1 MSADRPLKTRLRTA
15 RGRSSSSQQWLR
27 RQLNDPYVHLAKQQ
41 GWRARSVFKL
51 QELDERFG
59 LLRRGSR
66 VIELGAA
73 PGSWTQYAVKRGS
86 RVVAVDLLAM
96 EPIGGAELIQGDF
109 LEPEVQAQLRER
121 LGGPADLVLS
131 DMAASTTGRRAVDR
145 LRAEALGESVLDFAG
160 EALAPGGSCL
170 LKLIKGGEAALM
182 PRAQALFTT
191 SRIVRPKATRAGSS
205 EVYLLARDRRVP
217 SAALDVPA
225 TGSVGGASRS
235 GTAP

>member
-1 MSADRPLKTRLRTA
+1 MSADRSLTTRLKTA
-15 RGRSSSSQQWLR
+15 RGRSTSSQQWLR

-59 LLRRGSR
+59 LLRRGTK

-73 PGSWTQYAVKRGS
+73 PGSWTQYAVRQGC
-86 RVVAVDLLAM
+86 RVVAVDLLAI
-96 EPIGGAELIQGDF
+96 EPIAGAELIQGDF
-109 LEPEVQAQLRER
+109 LEPDIQASLRER

-131 DMAASTTGRRAVDR
+131 DLAASTTGRRAVDR
-145 LRAEALGESVLDFAG
+145 LRAEGLGESVLEFAG

-182 PRAQALFTT
+182 PRAQALFAT

-205 EVYLLARDRRVP
+205 EVYLLARDLRVP
-217 SAALDVPA
+217 AVAA
-225 TGSVGGASRS
+225 
-235 GTAP
+235 

>member
-1 MSADRPLKTRLRTA
+1 MSADRPLKTKLKTA
-15 RGRSSSSQQWLR
+15 RGRSTSSQQWLR

-59 LLRRGSR
+59 LLHRGTR

-73 PGSWTQYAVKRGS
+73 PGSWTQYAVRRGS

-96 EPIGGAELIQGDF
+96 EPVAGAELIQGDF
-109 LEPEVQAQLRER
+109 LDPEVQERLRAR

-160 EALAPGGSCL
+160 EALAPGGGCL

-182 PRAQALFTT
+182 PRAQALFHT
-191 SRIVRPKATRAGSS
+191 SRIVRPKATRAESS
-205 EVYLLARDRRVP
+205 EVYLLARDRRE
-217 SAALDVPA
+217 
-225 TGSVGGASRS
+225 S
-235 GTAP
+235 GETAPG

>member
-1 MSADRPLKTRLRTA
+1 MSADRPLKTRLQTA
-15 RGRSSSSQQWLR
+15 RGRSTSSQQWLR

-59 LLRRGSR
+59 LLHRGSK

-86 RVVAVDLLAM
+86 RVVAVDLLPM
-96 EPIGGAELIQGDF
+96 EPIAGAELIQGDF
-109 LEPEVQAQLRER
+109 LEPEVQARLRER

-131 DMAASTTGRRAVDR
+131 DMAASTTGRRAIDR

-182 PRAQALFTT
+182 PRAQALFGT
-191 SRIVRPKATRAGSS
+191 SRLVRPKATRAESS
-205 EVYLLARDRRVP
+205 EVYLLARGLLAP
-217 SAALDVPA
+217 S
-225 TGSVGGASRS
+225 TASEE
-235 GTAP
+235 